1 MAKQLQIKE
10 EKNKVESAIC
20 CSSVDSALGKISST
34 GVANNMKLLE
44 VEEAIKKLTSGVC
57 QLENNS
63 EKMQKALTYLS
74 WKMDDLRKALEETLE
89 EKESITGQI
98 QSPTLVPVS

>member
-1 MAKQLQIKE
+1 
-10 EKNKVESAIC
+10 
-20 CSSVDSALGKISST
+20 
-34 GVANNMKLLE
+34 MKLLE